1 MLSFY
6 FVAPGVIKTPNPYSY
21 ASWTKQRRRTNLYL
35 LGFQVEC

>member
-21 ASWTKQRRRTNLYL
+21 ANWTKQRRRTNLYL